1 MKKPNSQRGYAFLIV
16 AIAVFVV
23 AMLGITVLAD
33 FSIKS
38 SQRKTDSTRLVQIY
52 RAIVGDPSTDTFGYL
67 GDVGDYPTTFQDLVQ
82 SPGLTGWNGPY
93 LSESFFSGST
103 IYDSFGS
110 PLEYYLNLIAGSPD
124 ELAIISKGPDH
135 SSSNSAANPNNRTQF
150 TAPYPSSGA
159 TYTSAAGNTD
169 NIAYP
174 DFSVSPATAVDYK
187 NTGTLAYNIVNND
200 VNQANAVVGACPDLY
215 NIVATSRSR
224 GSADTITLPYSPGL
238 TDDFLQGLYDVSI
251 TSAKAM
257 SAYFAESVS
266 VYSGRTLTHA
276 LRAEDV
282 DSTQMPSFTLT
293 VYNESTGT
301 FAHTLSVR
309 YFTVG
314 GATLGTVTTG
324 TPKKAFAANACAL
337 MVVEN
342 SGVVYDQFV
351 MPYGN
356 YTRYVQNPP
365 AGSPQ
370 PPYTLTV
377 TNGGT
382 QTNQLI
388 VAQANGLVLGTV
400 YKRKTQTFSVPSN
413 PLPNPPIPAESAG
426 TPVNFL
432 KQNGVTVL
440 SSQTLAANT
449 TLTIP

>member
-1 MKKPNSQRGYAFLIV
+1 MRNRNAQRGYAFLIV
-16 AIAVFVV
+16 AIAVFIV

-33 FSIKS
+33 FALKTG
-38 SQRKTDSTRLVQIY
+38 QRKTDLTKLVQLY
-52 RAIVGDPSTDTFGYL
+52 KAIAGDPSTDTFGYL

-93 LSESFFSGST
+93 LSESFLSGST
-103 IYDSFGS
+103 INDSFGS
-110 PLEYYLNLIAGSPD
+110 PLEYYLKLTVGSLD

-135 SSSNSAANPNNRTQF
+135 SSSNSASNPNDHTQF

-159 TYTSAAGNTD
+159 AYTSASGNAD

-174 DFSVSPATAVDYK
+174 DFSVSPATAVQFQ
-187 NTGTLAYNIVNND
+187 NTGTLAYNIVNKD
-200 VNQANAVVGACPDLY
+200 VNQAGAVVGACPDLY

-224 GSADTITLPYSPGL
+224 ASADKITLPYSPGL
-238 TDDFLQGLYDVSI
+238 ADGFPQGLYDVSI
-251 TSAKAM
+251 TSAQAM
-257 SAYFAESVS
+257 SAYFAESVAI
-266 VYSGRTLTHA
+266 YSGRTLTHA
-276 LRAEDV
+276 LRTEDI
-282 DSTQMPSFTLT
+282 DSTKMPSFTLT
-293 VYNESTGT
+293 IYNESTG
-301 FAHTLSVR
+301 ADKHTLSVR

-314 GATLGTVTTG
+314 GTSLGTVTTG
-324 TPKKAFAANACAL
+324 TPKKTFPANACAL
-337 MVVEN
+337 MVIEN
-342 SGVVYDQFV
+342 GGVVYDSFV

-388 VAQANGLVLGTV
+388 VAQANGLTLGTV

-413 PLPNPPIPAESAG
+413 PLPNPPSPPESAG

-432 KQNGVTVL
+432 KQDGVTVL
-440 SSQTLAANT
+440 LSQTLTANT
-449 TLTIP
+449 TVTIP

>member
-1 MKKPNSQRGYAFLIV
+1 MPQG
-16 AIAVFVV
+16 VV
-23 AMLGITVLAD
+23 
-33 FSIKS
+33 
-38 SQRKTDSTRLVQIY
+38 
-52 RAIVGDPSTDTFGYL
+52 
-67 GDVGDYPTTFQDLVQ
+67 
-82 SPGLTGWNGPY
+82 
-93 LSESFFSGST
+93 
-103 IYDSFGS
+103 
-110 PLEYYLNLIAGSPD
+110 
-124 ELAIISKGPDH
+124 
-135 SSSNSAANPNNRTQF
+135 
-150 TAPYPSSGA
+150 
-159 TYTSAAGNTD
+159 
-169 NIAYP
+169 
-174 DFSVSPATAVDYK
+174 
-187 NTGTLAYNIVNND
+187 GTLAIPFLTPDQVADPARRAVKYRIPLINQVAVLGSARDINASGVTGNAALLGNGAEAVARANLPLSAGALRVTPFLFGGVGWTYYNIVNND